1 MEKQTKSL
9 TLLLSEWK
17 NGSQEAL
24 ERIIILLYDELHN
37 IALSLLRREQ
47 NSNTLQPTALINE
60 AMLRLM
66 GSNVDWQNRY
76 HFVSV
81 TANAMRRVLT
91 DLSRKRLSEKRG
103 GKFQRI
109 TLSGVQLASTTSID
123 FLALNEAL
131 TLLETIDPKQ
141 AKIVELMFF
150 AGLTLEETAKV
161 TELSV
166 SKVNREWNTARA
178 WLYRELTR
186 TNLEK

>member
-1 MEKQTKSL
+1 MEKETKAL
-9 TLLLSEWK
+9 TLLLLEWK

-24 ERIIILLYDELHN
+24 ERIVILLYDKLHD
-37 IALSLLRREQ
+37 IAVSFLRREQ
-47 NSNTLQPTALINE
+47 NANTLQPTALINE

-66 GSNVDWQNRY
+66 GSEINWQDRH

-81 TANAMRRVLT
+81 TANIMRRVLT

-109 TLSGVQLASTTSID
+109 TLSGVQLASTTSVD
-123 FLALNEAL
+123 MLALNEAL
-131 TLLETIDPKQ
+131 TLLETIDPQQ

-150 AGLTLEETAKV
+150 VGLTLEETAKV

-186 TNLEK
+186 TNVET